1 MSLVQ
6 VHSLRHSQWAGSPG
20 ESSAEALGYDLVF
33 PWNQVPSPGPAVASP
48 RGSPTLTDLSLYQQL
63 LLTVGLWL
71 PQ

>member
-33 PWNQVPSPGPAVASP
+33 PLESGPISWARRGLSPWQSH
-48 RGSPTLTDLSLYQQL
+48 SH
-63 LLTVGLWL
+63 
-71 PQ
+71 